1 MIVWKTIRRYWYL
14 PTLTVLSVVTWI
26 LWRRWVGKSSH
37 PMDLVSH
44 ELKAIQAGVE
54 VEKLTAE
61 LGHQEALKHID
72 DKYAEEM
79 RRMDEAQRK
88 KSDKLRKD
96 PEALT
101 RYIVRGS

>member
-1 MIVWKTIRRYWYL
+1 
-14 PTLTVLSVVTWI
+14 
-26 LWRRWVGKSSH
+26 
-37 PMDLVSH
+37 MDLVSH

-54 VEKLTAE
+54 VDKLTAE

-72 DKYAEEM
+72 DKYAAELKQ
-79 RRMDEAQRK
+79 MDEAQSK
-88 KSDKLRKD
+88 HADKLRKD

>member
-1 MIVWKTIRRYWYL
+1 M
-14 PTLTVLSVVTWI
+14 LTVVTIITWVM
-26 LWRRWVGKSSH
+26 WRRWKRNP
-37 PMDLVSH
+37 PMPLDVVAH

-54 VEKLTAE
+54 VEKVTAE

-72 DKYAEEM
+72 DKYAAELQQM
-79 RRMDEAQRK
+79 NEAESKRA
-88 KSDKLRKD
+88 DKLRKD